1 MQVVYIDCDS
11 FELGVAPFDRTEPRV
26 VEHGLAEPE
35 ITCVQHCPHLALEK
49 EHDGARTMERIHED
63 DLDALLA
70 ILVNVDPMLFV
81 HFEVNDEVSE
91 AREALRDQ
99 LLGEVARVNLSMV
112 PVVGEAAEVILVAM
126 TEEVDVSGLVL
137 LPVLEVV
144 YSDV

>member
-1 MQVVYIDCDS
+1 
-11 FELGVAPFDRTEPRV
+11 
-26 VEHGLAEPE
+26 
-35 ITCVQHCPHLALEK
+35 
-49 EHDGARTMERIHED
+49 MERIHED
-63 DLDALLA
+63 DLDTLLA